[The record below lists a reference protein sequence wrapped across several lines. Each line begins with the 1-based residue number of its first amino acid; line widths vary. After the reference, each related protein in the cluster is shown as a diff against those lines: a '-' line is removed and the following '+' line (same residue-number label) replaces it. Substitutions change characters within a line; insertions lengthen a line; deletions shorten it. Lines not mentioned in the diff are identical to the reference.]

1 MTRLFGHWLR
11 QINTVVVRTISIR
24 GFDQVTKRIGQSV
37 GADATLMDILVSF
50 VYNHMS
56 HAKLNRDFISTEN
69 TEKDMFPE

>member
-1 MTRLFGHWLR
+1 MDTGFARSTL
-11 QINTVVVRTISIR
+11 VVRAISIR

-50 VYNHMS
+50 VNHMS